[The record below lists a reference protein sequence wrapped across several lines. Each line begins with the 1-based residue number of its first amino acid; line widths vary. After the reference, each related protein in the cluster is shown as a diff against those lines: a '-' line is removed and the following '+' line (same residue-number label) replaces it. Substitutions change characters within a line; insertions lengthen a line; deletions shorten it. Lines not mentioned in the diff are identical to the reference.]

1 MGGGVQPLFGDIR
14 SEQLGLLT
22 RAGFLGPV
30 FVTQVVLQRQ
40 SSELGESAEGGVQE
54 AAFLGWHWPP
64 QLRPP
69 WLIQRWRV
77 CWLLTDHLHRQ
88 DQSCPLDW

>member
-54 AAFLGWHWPP
+54 
-64 QLRPP
+64 
-69 WLIQRWRV
+69 
-77 CWLLTDHLHRQ
+77 LLSLDGTA
-88 DQSCPLDW
+88 PLPTLASSTLARSALACSLASY